1 MVITASD
8 ARARLF
14 PLIEQVNQDS
24 TAVVITS
31 KNGNAVLISQ
41 SEYESIMETLYLMQS
56 PVNRKR
62 LTESIADAKAGKTK
76 VMAFPI
82 TLPTKKPVHKS
93 KSKVTA

>member
-62 LTESIADAKAGKTK
+62 LTESIADAKLARRK
-76 VMAFPI
+76 
-82 TLPTKKPVHKS
+82 
-93 KSKVTA
+93 